1 MQQAKKTDAKGDP
14 LLPCLLLGEPCPDCK
29 AKNECTRF
37 FPCFELTVGK
47 TFAAIL
53 QSAVPSGNRS
63 QNDLPLRSSMIC
75 DASTRRN

>member
-37 FPCFELTVGK
+37 FSLFRTHRRQDICSHTTERGPFWKSVAK
-47 TFAAIL
+47 RSAFAFFY
-53 QSAVPSGNRS
+53 
-63 QNDLPLRSSMIC
+63 DM
-75 DASTRRN
+75 